1 MTDESRDARLLTI
14 GHSNHSLDRFLEIL
28 RSHAVTAIA
37 DVRSSPFSKFNP
49 QFNRDSLET
58 SLRAVGIRYVP
69 LGLELG
75 ARRTEAEAYDAGTA
89 RYERIARLPMFRK
102 GLERLRRG
110 LDANRIALLCAEKD
124 PLTCH
129 RAILVCRNLRADVT
143 PIHHILED
151 GSVESHAEAEERLL
165 ALVGL
170 DHGDLFCDRDER
182 LEQAYEIQ
190 GSRIAYTTSAD
201 RPELVT

>member
-1 MTDESRDARLLTI
+1 VTEGSDARLLTI
-14 GHSNHSLDRFLEIL
+14 GHSNHSLDRFLAIL
-28 RSHAVTAIA
+28 RAHSVTAIA

-49 QFNRDSLET
+49 HFNRDSLET
-58 SLRAVGIRYVP
+58 SLRSVGIRYVP
-69 LGLELG
+69 LGIELG
-75 ARRTEAEAYDAGTA
+75 ARRNEAECYDGGTA
-89 RYERIARLPMFRK
+89 RYERIAQLPLFRQ
-102 GLERLRRG
+102 GLERVRRG
-110 LDANRIALLCAEKD
+110 LVANRIALLCAEKD

-151 GSVESHAEAEERLL
+151 GAVETHAEAEERLL

-170 DHGDLFCDRDER
+170 DHGDLFCDRAER

-190 GSRIAYTTSAD
+190 GSRIAYTAES
-201 RPELVT
+201 PELVT